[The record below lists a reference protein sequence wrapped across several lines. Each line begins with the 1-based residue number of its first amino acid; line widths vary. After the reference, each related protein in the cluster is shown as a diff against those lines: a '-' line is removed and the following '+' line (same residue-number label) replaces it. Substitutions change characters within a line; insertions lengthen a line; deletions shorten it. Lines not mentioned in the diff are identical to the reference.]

1 MTLDHIAFIG
11 FGEAADAFL
20 KGWRSGRLPVLGATA
35 FDIKTDSPA
44 LAAAKWAE
52 YERAG
57 VSGRACVADALGGAD
72 VVFSLVTADQAL
84 AAAEAAAPHLKP
96 EALYFDGNSCAPGTK
111 RRAAESVHKAG
122 GCYVDMAIMAPVY
135 PGMHRTPV
143 LLSGPHVEAALAA
156 ANALDMAATAVPGD
170 VGAASANKMVRS
182 IMMKGLEALVLEC
195 VLAGR
200 RAGVDE
206 AVLGSLE
213 ATYPGFGWKKRAA
226 YMMERVMMHGPR
238 RAAEMRE
245 VAVTVDEL
253 GLDGAMAR
261 ATVEWQE
268 RVGAL
273 GLRAGENEDYGT
285 LADMILSCL
294 GENKIG

>member
-20 KGWRSGRLPVLGATA
+20 KGWRSGPLPAPGPTA

-44 LAAAKWAE
+44 LAEAKWAA
-52 YERAG
+52 YARAG
-57 VSGRACVADALGGAD
+57 VSGQASAAAALCEAD

-84 AAAEAAAPHLKP
+84 AAAHAAAPHLKRG
-96 EALYFDGNSCAPGTK
+96 ALYFDGNSCAPGTK
-111 RRAAESVHKAG
+111 RRAAAAVHEAG
-122 GCYVDMAIMAPVY
+122 GRYVDMAIMAPVY

-143 LLSGPHVEAALAA
+143 LISGPHVERALAA

-182 IMMKGLEALVLEC
+182 VMMKGLEALVLEC

-200 RAGVDE
+200 RASVDE
-206 AVLGSLE
+206 AVLDSLE

-245 VAVTVDEL
+245 AAVTVDEL
-253 GLDGAMAR
+253 GLNGAMAR

-273 GLRAGENEDYGT
+273 GLRAGEHQDYGT
-285 LADMILSCL
+285 LADMILSRL
-294 GENKIG
+294 DENEIG